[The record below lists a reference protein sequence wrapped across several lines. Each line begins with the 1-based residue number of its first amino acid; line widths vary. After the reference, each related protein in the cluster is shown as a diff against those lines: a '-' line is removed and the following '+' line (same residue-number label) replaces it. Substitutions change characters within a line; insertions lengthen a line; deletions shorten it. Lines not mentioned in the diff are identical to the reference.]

1 MWQEARMESR
11 AKVELFERIRRE
23 YEFGLG
29 SIKGV
34 AAKFGVHRRMVRQA
48 LVSAEPPERKPVERI
63 RPVMGPLIAFIDAIL
78 EADRRA
84 PRKQRHTAHRI
95 WQRIGAER
103 PEHQAAEATVR
114 QYVRE
119 RKAELGWSSRMTCVP
134 QSYQLGQEAQ
144 VDWYEAWAELSGTQV
159 SLQVLTMRSMAS
171 GAAFHRAYHHATQQA
186 FLEAHEHAFNYF
198 QGVFAVLRYDNLK
211 AAVKKI
217 LRGYRRE
224 ETARFIAFRSHC
236 RFSSEFC
243 SPYEPHEKGGIESEA
258 GYFRR
263 NHWVPVPKARDL
275 EDLNAQLLASCR
287 ADERRQIAGQSRPV
301 GALMIEERAHLL
313 ALAEHGFDLADIS
326 FPRVDGLGC
335 VRVRTNLYSAP
346 VEVGRTVEV
355 RLHPSCVEVWDEGRC
370 LARHER
376 CYERHQ
382 QVLDLARYLD
392 VLERKPGALIGSK
405 PLAAWR
411 QRGLWP
417 ESYDRLLAELI
428 GRHGKQSGTRQMI
441 QVLSLIRQHGHR
453 RVRAAIEEALALGC
467 SDVAAIRHLTEAA
480 DLVRARS
487 TIMELG
493 ALSRYERPQ
502 PSLTDYDGLLGQE
515 AAS

>member
-1 MWQEARMESR
+1 MERR
-11 AKVELFERIRRE
+11 AKVELFEQIRRE
-23 YEFGLG
+23 YEFGVG

-34 AAKFGVHRRMVRQA
+34 ASKLGVHRRMVRQA
-48 LVSAEPPERKPVERI
+48 LLSAEPPARKRVERA
-63 RPVMGPLIAFIDAIL
+63 RPVMAPLIAFIDAIL

-95 WQRIGAER
+95 WQRLLTEM
-103 PEHQAAEATVR
+103 PEHKVAEATVR

-119 RKAELGWSSRMTCVP
+119 RKAALGWSTRTVCVP
-134 QSYQLGQEAQ
+134 QSYQLGQEGQ
-144 VDWYEAWAELSGTQV
+144 VDWYEAWAELSGV
-159 SLQVLTMRSMAS
+159 PVLLQVFSMRSMAS
-171 GAAFHRAYHHATQQA
+171 GAAFHRAYHRATQQA
-186 FLEAHEHAFNYF
+186 FLEAHEHAFQYF
-198 QGVFAVLRYDNLK
+198 QGVFSFLRYDNLK

-224 ETARFIAFRSHC
+224 ETARFIAFRSHW
-236 RFSSEFC
+236 RFRSEFC
-243 SPYEPHEKGGIESEA
+243 TPYEAHEKGGIEGEA

-263 NHWVPVPKARDL
+263 NHWVPLPRARDL
-275 EDLNAQLLASCR
+275 EDLNAQLRAACR
-287 ADERRQIAGQSRPV
+287 ADERRKIAGQSQPV
-301 GALMIEERAHLL
+301 GALVSEEQAHLL
-313 ALAEHGFDLADIS
+313 PLAEHGFELAEFS

-355 RLHPSCVEVWDEGRC
+355 RLYPTCVEIWNESRC

-382 QVLDLARYLD
+382 QVLDLEHYLD
-392 VLERKPGALIGSK
+392 VLERKPGALVGSK
-405 PLAAWR
+405 PLLAWR

-441 QVLSLIRQHGHR
+441 QVLSLIKPHGHR
-453 RVRAAIEEALALGC
+453 RLRTAVEEALSLGC
-467 SDVAAIRHLTEAA
+467 SMRRRSGIWLRRPIWFAHA
-480 DLVRARS
+480 ARS
-487 TIMELG
+487 SSWGCSHAT
-493 ALSRYERPQ
+493 SVR
-502 PSLTDYDGLLGQE
+502 SLR
-515 AAS
+515 

>member
-1 MWQEARMESR
+1 MERR

-23 YEFGLG
+23 YEFGVG
-29 SIKGV
+29 TIKGV
-34 AAKFGVHRRMVRQA
+34 AAKLGVHRRMVRQA
-48 LVSAEPPERKPVERI
+48 LLSAQPPERKPVERV
-63 RPVMGPLIAFIDAIL
+63 RPVMGPLLAFIDAIL

-95 WQRIGAER
+95 WQRIVAER
-103 PEHQAAEATVR
+103 PEHKVAEVTVR

-119 RKAELGWSSRMTCVP
+119 RKAQMGWSTRTVCVP
-134 QSYQLGQEAQ
+134 QSYQLGQEGQ
-144 VDWYEAWAELSGTQV
+144 VDWYEAWAELGGAPV
-159 SLQVLTMRSMAS
+159 PLQVFSMRSMAS
-171 GAAFHRAYHHATQQA
+171 GAAFHRAYYRATQQA

-217 LRGYRRE
+217 LRGYQRE
-224 ETARFIAFRSHC
+224 ETARFIAFRSHW

-243 SPYEPHEKGGIESEA
+243 SPHEAHEKGGIESEA

-275 EDLNAQLLASCR
+275 EDLNAQLLAACR
-287 ADERRQIAGQSRPV
+287 ADQQRQIAGHSRPV
-301 GALMIEERAHLL
+301 GALMIEERARLL
-313 ALAEHGFDLADIS
+313 PLAEHGFDIAEVS

-335 VRVRTNLYSAP
+335 IRVRTNLYSVP

-355 RLHPSCVEVWDEGRC
+355 RLHPSCVEIWNQGRC
-370 LARHER
+370 VARHER

-382 QVLDLARYLD
+382 QVLDLEHYLD
-392 VLERKPGALIGSK
+392 VLERKPGALVGSK
-405 PLAAWR
+405 PLAVWR
-411 QRGLWP
+411 HRGLWP
-417 ESYDRLLAELI
+417 ESYDRLLSELI
-428 GRHGKQSGTRQMI
+428 NRHGKQSGIRQMI
-441 QVLSLIRQHGHR
+441 RVLSLIKQHGHR
-453 RVRAAIEEALALGC
+453 RVRAAVEEALSLGC
-467 SDVAAIRHLTEAA
+467 SDVAAIRHLAEAA

-487 TIMELG
+487 AIVELG

-502 PSLTDYDGLLGQE
+502 PSLTGYDELLGQE